1 MFISPYGNSLLQIHY
16 NIGDDFLR
24 KTLLKFGLII
34 MSALSLI
41 SYPIANAQK
50 VELAKQKVGDIF
62 ETDGGKFEIIKK
74 NDVNETLKSG
84 PFELTINYI
93 ASIKLDPTE
102 AITAFVE
109 PNKDGIINLIAVHLT
124 AENTSDDTLS
134 FYPDQSTMVT
144 NKKQLEA
151 DFLFSASIGGDFY
164 GNVEKEGLVYFIYEE
179 DLRDVDK
186 MRLFV
191 KGAVDNDFNKV
202 GEDIELELKFK

>member
-1 MFISPYGNSLLQIHY
+1 MR
-16 NIGDDFLR
+16 R
-24 KTLLKFGLII
+24 KHLII
-34 MSALSLI
+34 CMALISALSL
-41 SYPIANAQK
+41 SACKAN
-50 VELAKQKVGDIF
+50 
-62 ETDGGKFEIIKK
+62 
-74 NDVNETLKSG
+74 
-84 PFELTINYI
+84 
-93 ASIKLDPTE
+93 
-102 AITAFVE
+102 TA
-109 PNKDGIINLIAVHLT
+109 T
-124 AENTSDDTLS
+124 ENTSDDTLS